1 MSYITFS
8 FNPTL
13 IPSQFR
19 PIFMARF
26 TEMTLEYENL
36 IQPVP
41 VSPPAE
47 AVPAPSSFIPVPGD
61 ELDGSASVAVADTE
75 VVPVAVTDAEAVAQP
90 KTLETMTSQEL
101 RDRRADL
108 LGFCA
113 DHPQRRRTAKFPKK
127 VDLVAEIQRLEA
139 ERRMS
144 ADSLAV
150 TEAVV
155 HLETAV
161 GALTDAVSETSSKKP
176 RKSGWANYTPEQRQ
190 ARIDK
195 MKASRQ
201 RTMANL
207 ADNTRLLSIFG
218 LPASTS
224 LDGSA

>member
-1 MSYITFS
+1 
-8 FNPTL
+8 
-13 IPSQFR
+13 
-19 PIFMARF
+19 MAKF
-26 TEMTLEYENL
+26 AEMTVEYENL
-36 IQPVP
+36 IRPVP
-41 VSPPAE
+41 ASPPAE
-47 AVPAPSSFIPVPGD
+47 AVPLPSSFVPFEGD
-61 ELDGSASVAVADTE
+61 EMDGSASPARPVAVAE
-75 VVPVAVTDAEAVAQP
+75 AASAPVPVA
-90 KTLETMTSQEL
+90 KSLEQMTCQEL

-113 DHPQRRRTAKFPKK
+113 DHPQRRQTAKFPKK
-127 VDLVAEIQRLEA
+127 VNLIAEIQRLET

-144 ADSLAV
+144 EDSLLAPAPAPSAPAPV
-150 TEAVV
+150 AEAV
-155 HLETAV
+155 A
-161 GALTDAVSETSSKKP
+161 DATSETSSKKP

-195 MKASRQ
+195 MRASRQ